1 MTSQRFVTYIF
12 VTVSLRIVQSFGCNV
27 IYFSKNNL
35 SVERPDIPLVKTKDP
50 KDIMECTIERACM
63 EKTECPLNPLFLCF
77 RDKVPDE
84 PSITEKCKGDFSHNV
99 TYHHFLCLTAKAA
112 NLHAVNLSHIGC
124 EYDVV
129 CPIYKQIKF
138 AGQTTFPP
146 PSPTTTEPTIIP
158 PKTTETTTTPPTNTL
173 LERTTVMRP
182 PTTTTTTTTTTKTTT
197 TAVPQGIHGTNS
209 QSEKHIG
216 ETETLSLKI
225 FLVVSMILNVV
236 VPVAVYLY
244 MRQQRRPVSSA
255 QMPST
260 NEQDVEMS
268 HLMQISCENVPLEFS
283 NP

>member
-138 AGQTTFPP
+138 AG
-146 PSPTTTEPTIIP
+146 
-158 PKTTETTTTPPTNTL
+158 
-173 LERTTVMRP
+173 
-182 PTTTTTTTTTTKTTT
+182 
-197 TAVPQGIHGTNS
+197 TNS

-244 MRQQRRPVSSA
+244 MRQQRRPVTLTNEANLTLVGVHPMTDMMSSA